1 MTIPL
6 AQATEVVARAPC
18 GLLTAGPDGTI
29 LRINTTM
36 CDWLGMAP
44 ETLVGA
50 KKLADLF
57 TVGAR
62 MFFQTHCLPMLQV
75 QGSVAEIQVDIP
87 HQDGTR
93 IPMLMNI
100 VRQQTDGVCHDEV
113 AFFITR
119 ERRSYERELVQARKV
134 AEAALAARH
143 DAETKLLEL
152 NAALSKA
159 DRRKDEFLATLAH
172 ELRNPLAPIRNVI
185 ELLKLQ
191 LPSTGQA
198 TRPLAVLER
207 QVGHLRHLVDDLL
220 EISRI
225 TLGQVDLRRER
236 TILADTMQA
245 AYDDTVPLAQAAGHR
260 LHLVLPDSD
269 VILDADPTRL
279 MQVILNLLNNAVK
292 YTPPGGD
299 IWVEARFAAGEA
311 LITVRDTGIGMP
323 QDSLATIFDMFSQL
337 TPALE
342 RSQGG
347 LGIGLAL
354 VRGLVELHGGTISAA
369 SEGIGRG
376 SRFDVRLPAT
386 ADSAAVATA
395 PALLDTPVAQRRI
408 LVVDDNTDVTDT
420 MTMLLETIGHHT
432 AFAHDGAQALATAQ
446 AYQPH
451 IVILDIGLPD
461 LNGYE
466 VARQLRARSGG
477 AGLFIV
483 AATGW
488 GQDADRARAREAGF
502 DLHMTKPI
510 DFARLQEAIAALPEA
525 TG

>member
-6 AQATEVVARAPC
+6 IHATDVVERAPC
-18 GLLTAGPDGTI
+18 GLLATGPDGTI
-29 LRINTTM
+29 LRINATM
-36 CDWLGMAP
+36 CGWLGQTPDA
-44 ETLVGA
+44 LVGK
-50 KKLADLF
+50 KKLAELF

-62 MFFQTHCLPMLQV
+62 VFYQTHCLPMLQA
-75 QGSVAEIQVDIP
+75 QGSVAEIQVDVP

-100 VRQQTDGVCHDEV
+100 VRQTTAGLCHDEV
-113 AFFITR
+113 AFFITK

-134 AEAALAARH
+134 AEAALDARR
-143 DAETKLLEL
+143 DAEAKLLEM

-191 LPSTGQA
+191 LPATEQA
-198 TRPLAVLER
+198 IRPLAVLER

-225 TLGQVDLRRER
+225 TMGQVDLRRER
-236 TILADTMQA
+236 IVLAGTMQA
-245 AYDDTVPLAQAAGHR
+245 AFDDTVPLARAAGHR
-260 LHLVLPDSD
+260 LHLSLPDAD
-269 VILDADPTRL
+269 VMLDADPTRL

-299 IWVEARFAAGEA
+299 IWLAGHFDA
-311 LITVRDTGIGMP
+311 GYAVITVRDTGIGMP
-323 QDSLATIFDMFSQL
+323 QESLATIFGMFSQL

-354 VRGLVELHGGTISAA
+354 VRGLVELHGGTASAS

-376 SRFDVRLPAT
+376 SRFEVRLPAD
-386 ADSAAVATA
+386 AGIAAAVAA
-395 PALLDTPVAQRRI
+395 PALPDAPVAQRRI
-408 LVVDDNTDVTDT
+408 LVVDDNIDVTET
-420 MTMLLETIGHHT
+420 MTMLLETVGHHT
-432 AFAHDGAQALATAQ
+432 AYAHDGVQALATAQ

-466 VARQLRARSGG
+466 VARQLRSRSGG
-477 AGLFIV
+477 GALFLV

-510 DFARLQEAIAALPEA
+510 DFGALQDAIAALP
-525 TG
+525 

>member
-1 MTIPL
+1 MTVPL
-6 AQATEVVARAPC
+6 ISATQVVERAPC
-18 GLLTAGPDGTI
+18 GLLAAASDGTI
-29 LRINTTM
+29 LRINATM
-36 CDWLGMAP
+36 CAWLGMHP
-44 ETLVGA
+44 EQLLGK
-50 KKLADLF
+50 KKLAELF

-62 MFFQTHCLPMLQV
+62 VFYQTHCLPMLQV
-75 QGSVAEIQVDIP
+75 QGSVAEIQVDVP

-100 VRQQTDGVCHDEV
+100 VRQTQAGACHDEV
-113 AFFITR
+113 AFFITK
-119 ERRSYERELVQARKV
+119 ERRSYERELVQARKT
-134 AEAALAARH
+134 AEAALDARR
-143 DAETKLLEL
+143 DAESKLLEL
-152 NAALSKA
+152 NAALSQA

-191 LPSTGQA
+191 LPATEQA

-225 TLGQVDLRRER
+225 TMGQVELRKQRVS
-236 TILADTMQA
+236 LANTMQA
-245 AYDDTVPLAQAAGHR
+245 ATDDTRPLAEAAGHR
-260 LHLVLPDSD
+260 LHLALPDST
-269 VILDADPTRL
+269 VTLDADPTRL

-292 YTPPGGD
+292 YTAPGGD
-299 IWVEARFAAGEA
+299 IWLAAGFENDEA
-311 LITVRDTGIGMP
+311 VITVRDTGIGMP
-323 QDSLATIFDMFSQL
+323 QESLATIFHMFSQL

-354 VRGLVELHGGTISAA
+354 VRGLVELHGGSISAT
-369 SEGIGRG
+369 SEGIGKG
-376 SRFDVRLPAT
+376 SLFTVRLPAQ
-386 ADSAAVATA
+386 ASAAATPPAQSVPA
-395 PALLDTPVAQRRI
+395 PPAAQRRI
-408 LVVDDNTDVTDT
+408 LVVDDNVDVTET
-420 MTMLLETIGHHT
+420 MIMLLETVGHHT
-432 AFAHDGAQALATAQ
+432 AFAHNGAQALSTAA

-461 LNGYE
+461 QNGYE
-466 VARQLRARSGG
+466 VARQLRQRPEG
-477 AGLFIV
+477 AALFLV

-488 GQDADRARAREAGF
+488 GQDADRERARDAGF

-510 DFARLQEAIAALPEA
+510 DFGKLQEVIAGLP
-525 TG
+525 

>member
-1 MTIPL
+1 MTVPL
-6 AQATEVVARAPC
+6 ISATEVVERAPC
-18 GLLTAGPDGTI
+18 GLLAAGPDGTI
-29 LRINTTM
+29 VRINATM
-36 CDWLGMAP
+36 CGWLGMPP
-44 ETLVGA
+44 EELIGA
-50 KKLADLF
+50 KKLPELF

-62 MFFQTHCLPMLQV
+62 VFYQTHCLPMLQV
-75 QGSVAEIQVDIP
+75 QGSVAEIQVDVP
-87 HQDGTR
+87 HRDGTR

-100 VRQQTDGVCHDEV
+100 VRQTADGHCRDEV
-113 AFFITR
+113 AFFITK
-119 ERRSYERELVQARKV
+119 ERRSYERELVQARKT
-134 AEAALAARH
+134 AEAALDARR
-143 DAETKLLEL
+143 DAESKLLEM
-152 NAALSKA
+152 NAALSQA

-191 LPSTGQA
+191 LPATEQA

-225 TLGQVDLRRER
+225 TMGQVELRKQRV
-236 TILADTMQA
+236 TLADTMQA
-245 AYDDTVPLAQAAGHR
+245 AFDDTGPLALAAGHR
-260 LHLVLPDSD
+260 LHLALPDEH
-269 VILDADPTRL
+269 VTLDADPTRL

-292 YTPPGGD
+292 YTPHGGD
-299 IWVEARFAAGEA
+299 IWLSGRFEDGRA
-311 LITVRDTGIGMP
+311 IVTVRDTGIGMP
-323 QDSLATIFDMFSQL
+323 QQSLATIFDMFSQL

-376 SRFDVRLPAT
+376 SLFEVRLPA
-386 ADSAAVATA
+386 VAQAA
-395 PALLDTPVAQRRI
+395 PAPGVQAAPGPLVAQRRI
-408 LVVDDNTDVTDT
+408 LVVDDNVDVTDT
-420 MTMLLETIGHHT
+420 MTMLLETVGHHT
-432 AFAHDGAQALATAQ
+432 AYAHNGAQALATAA

-461 LNGYE
+461 QNGYD
-466 VARQLRARSGG
+466 VARQLRQLPQG
-477 AGLFIV
+477 AAMFMV

-488 GQDADRARAREAGF
+488 GQDADRERARVAGF

-510 DFARLQEAIAALPEA
+510 DFAKLQEAIAGLP
-525 TG
+525 

>member
-6 AQATEVVARAPC
+6 AQATDVVSRAPC
-18 GLLTAGPDGTI
+18 GLLATGSDGVI
-29 LRINTTM
+29 VRVNATM
-36 CDWLGMAP
+36 CEWLGMAP
-44 ETLVGA
+44 EALIGT

-62 MFFQTHCLPMLQV
+62 MFYQTHCLPMLQA

-100 VRQQTDGVCHDEV
+100 VRQQADGVCHDEV

-134 AEAALAARH
+134 AEAALDARR
-143 DAETKLLEL
+143 DAEEKLLEL

-191 LPSTGQA
+191 LPATEQA

-245 AYDDTVPLAQAAGHR
+245 AFDDTLPLAHKAGHR
-260 LHLVLPDSD
+260 LHLALPPAD
-269 VILDADPTRL
+269 VVLDADPTRL

-299 IWVEARFAAGEA
+299 IWLTAQFEAGQAVIA
-311 LITVRDTGIGMP
+311 VRDTGIGMP
-323 QDSLATIFDMFSQL
+323 QESLATIFGMFSQL

-376 SRFDVRLPAT
+376 SRFEVRLPAE
-386 ADSAAVATA
+386 AGNAASTTV
-395 PALLDTPVAQRRI
+395 PALPEAPVAQRRI
-408 LVVDDNTDVTDT
+408 LVVDDNTDVTET

-432 AFAHDGAQALATAQ
+432 AFAHDGTQALATAQ
-446 AYQPH
+446 SYQPH

-477 AGLFIV
+477 ASLFLV

-510 DFARLQEAIAALPEA
+510 DFGKLQEAIAALP
-525 TG
+525 

>member
-6 AQATEVVARAPC
+6 ISATEVVERAPC
-18 GLLTAGPDGTI
+18 GLLAAGPDGTI
-29 LRINTTM
+29 IRINATM
-36 CDWLGMAP
+36 CSWLGMAQDD
-44 ETLVGA
+44 LVNQ
-50 KKLADLF
+50 KKLQDLF
-57 TVGAR
+57 AVGTR
-62 MFFQTHCLPMLQV
+62 VFFQTHCVPMLQV
-75 QGSVAEIQVDIP
+75 QGSVAEIQVDVP

-100 VRQQTDGVCHDEV
+100 VRQARDDGLCHDEV
-113 AFFITR
+113 AFFITK
-119 ERRSYERELVQARKV
+119 ERRSYERELVQARKT
-134 AEAALAARH
+134 AEAALDARR
-143 DAETKLLEL
+143 DAESKLLEM
-152 NAALSKA
+152 NAALSRA

-191 LPSTGQA
+191 LPATEQA

-225 TLGQVDLRRER
+225 TMGQVELRKER
-236 TILADTMQA
+236 VALAGTMLAAAEDTR
-245 AYDDTVPLAQAAGHR
+245 PLAEAAGHR
-260 LHLVLPDSD
+260 LHLALPDAS
-269 VILDADPTRL
+269 VTLDADPTRL

-299 IWVEARFAAGEA
+299 IWLDATFDAGQA
-311 LITVRDTGIGMP
+311 VITVRDTGIGIP
-323 QDSLATIFDMFSQL
+323 AESLTTIFHMFSQL

-354 VRGLVELHGGTISAA
+354 VRGLVELHGGTINAA
-369 SEGIGRG
+369 SGGIGQG
-376 SRFDVRLPAT
+376 SEFTVRLPAEAT
-386 ADSAAVATA
+386 MAAA
-395 PALLDTPVAQRRI
+395 PDVQVVPGTPAVQRRI
-408 LVVDDNTDVTDT
+408 LVVDDNVDVTET
-420 MTMLLETIGHHT
+420 MIMLLETVGHHT
-432 AFAHDGAQALATAQ
+432 AFAHNGAQALSTAA

-461 LNGYE
+461 QNGYD
-466 VARQLRARSGG
+466 VARQLRARPEG
-477 AGLFIV
+477 AAMFLV

-488 GQDADRARAREAGF
+488 GQDADRERARLAGF

-510 DFARLQEAIAALPEA
+510 DFGKLQEVIATLP
-525 TG
+525 